1 MSEALVE
8 CIHAS
13 CGTQMR
19 PGDRLLD
26 LSVDLSR
33 GFSQGCPPISFYR
46 VVLRET
52 LWLRRLMAKPGTACG
67 PDEATAIFTTE
78 PDEPMDGAAARPV
91 RIATAGIIYHAGMW
105 SGGTH

>member
-67 PDEATAIFTTE
+67 PDEAMAIFTTE
-78 PDEPMDGAAARPV
+78 PDESVDGAAARPV